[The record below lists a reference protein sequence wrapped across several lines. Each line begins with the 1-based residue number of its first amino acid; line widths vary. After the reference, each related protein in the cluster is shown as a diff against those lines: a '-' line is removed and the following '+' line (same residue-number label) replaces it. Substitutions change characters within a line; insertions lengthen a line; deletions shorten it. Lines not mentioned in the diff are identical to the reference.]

1 MAFDIFGIE
10 NGCIDLNVC
19 IDSYPEKNR
28 GQRVRDMTWQ
38 GGGKVSTG
46 MATAARLGASCTLC
60 ACFAKDA
67 YGRFLYKDFLDHGV
81 DLTGSLFREDG
92 TTSMSVVVSES
103 ETSTRNIFFKPGNLG
118 RMESADV
125 RWDLLMDAKYLY
137 ISQTRDPCI
146 RDAMR
151 IAREHGV
158 KVFIDADFQ
167 ESLRENIPYIDVFV
181 GSEYCFDSF
190 FPGAKEKGL
199 ENLEEEVQT
208 VRDMGPET
216 VLFTF
221 GERGL
226 IGKSRENGYFT
237 VPAFKVN
244 AIDTVGAGD
253 VFHGAYVAA
262 LVEGKD
268 AKEAAVMASATS
280 AIKCT
285 RIGGR
290 AGIPDRKI
298 LEKFLATGEID
309 GEELDR
315 RAEHYRRAMD
325 YV

>member
-1 MAFDIFGIE
+1 MSFDIFGIE

-46 MATAARLGASCTLC
+46 LAAAARLGAKGTLSG
-60 ACFAKDA
+60 CFAKDA

-81 DLTGSLFREDG
+81 DLSGAHIREDG
-92 TTSMSVVVSES
+92 VTSMSVVVSEA

-118 RMESADV
+118 SLKFEEV
-125 RWDLLMDAKYLY
+125 NWDLLKQAKYLY
-137 ISQTRDPCI
+137 ISHTRDQLNL
-146 RDAMR
+146 DAIR
-151 IAREHGV
+151 IARENGV

-167 ESLRENIPYIDVFV
+167 VNLWDNIRNIDVCV

-199 ENLEEEVQT
+199 NNLEEEVQKI
-208 VRDMGPET
+208 RDMGPEI

-221 GERGL
+221 GEKGL
-226 IGKSRENGYFT
+226 IGKSNENGYFV

-262 LVEGKD
+262 LLEGKD

-290 AGIPDRKI
+290 AGIPNREV
-298 LEKFLATGEID
+298 LEKFLTTGEID
-309 GEELDR
+309 YEEIDR
-315 RAEHYRRAMD
+315 RVEYYRRAMD

>member
-19 IDSYPEKNR
+19 IDSFPEKNR
-28 GQRVRDMTWQ
+28 GQRVREMTWQ

-46 MATAARLGASCTLC
+46 MAAASRLGAKGTLC
-60 ACFAKDA
+60 AIFAKDA

-81 DLTGSLFREDG
+81 DLSGSLFKEDG
-92 TTSMSVVVSES
+92 VTSMSVVVSER

-118 RMESADV
+118 AMTYEDV
-125 RWDLLMDAKYLY
+125 NWELLKQAKYLY
-137 ISQTRDPCI
+137 ISQTRDQVI

-151 IAREHGV
+151 VARENGV

-167 ESLRENIPYIDVFV
+167 DSLRDNIPNIDVFV

-199 ENLEEEVQT
+199 ENLEAEVQQI
-208 VRDMGPET
+208 RDMGPEI

-226 IGKSRENGYFT
+226 IGKDDKNGFFT
-237 VPAFKVN
+237 VPAFKVD
-244 AIDTVGAGD
+244 AVDTVGAGD
-253 VFHGAYVAA
+253 VFHGAYVAM
-262 LVEGKD
+262 LLEGKD
-268 AKEAAVMASATS
+268 AKEAAIYASATS
-280 AIKCT
+280 AVKCT

-290 AGIPDRKI
+290 AGIPNRET
-298 LEKFLATGEID
+298 LEKYLTTGEID
-309 GEELDR
+309 YEEIDKR
-315 RAEHYRRAMD
+315 VEYYRRAMD

>member
-1 MAFDIFGIE
+1 MSFDIFGIE

-28 GQRVRDMTWQ
+28 GARVRDMTWQ

-46 MATAARLGASCTLC
+46 MAAAARLGASCTLC
-60 ACFAKDA
+60 AYFAKDA

-81 DLTGSLFREDG
+81 DLSGSQFKEDG
-92 TTSMSVVVSES
+92 VTSMSVVLSES

-118 RMESADV
+118 RMDFEDV
-125 RWDLLMDAKYLY
+125 RWDLLKQAKYLY
-137 ISQTRDPCI
+137 ISHTRDDVI
-146 RDAMR
+146 LEAIR
-151 IAREHGV
+151 IAHENGV

-167 ESLRENIPYIDVFV
+167 GSFWENIPSIDVFV

-199 ENLEEEVQT
+199 ENLEEEVQK
-208 VRDMGPET
+208 VRDLGPEI

-221 GERGL
+221 GEKGL

-262 LVEGKD
+262 LLEGKD

-290 AGIPDRKI
+290 AGIPNREI
-298 LEKFLATGEID
+298 LEKFLTTGEID

-315 RAEHYRRAMD
+315 RAEYYRRAMD

>member
-19 IDSYPEKNR
+19 IEKYPEKNR
-28 GQRVRDMTWQ
+28 GQRVMDMTWQ

-46 MATAARLGASCTLC
+46 MAAASRLGAKCTLC
-60 ACFAKDA
+60 GCFAKDA

-81 DLTGSLFREDG
+81 DLSGSYIREDG
-92 TTSMSVVVSES
+92 TTSMSVVVSEA
-103 ETSTRNIFFKPGNLG
+103 ETSTRNIFFKPGSLE
-118 RMESADV
+118 RMRYDEV
-125 RWDLLMDAKYLY
+125 NWELLKQAKYLY
-137 ISQTRDPCI
+137 ISQTRDEVI
-146 RDAMR
+146 LDAMR
-151 IAREHGV
+151 IAHEHGV

-167 ESLRENIPYIDVFV
+167 GALKENIPNIDVFV

-199 ENLEEEVQT
+199 EHLEEEVQQI
-208 VRDMGPET
+208 RDMGPEI

-221 GERGL
+221 GENGV
-226 IGKSRENGYFT
+226 IGKSEENGYFT

-290 AGIPDRKI
+290 AGIPNRET
-298 LEKFLATGEID
+298 LEKYLTTGEID
-309 GEELDR
+309 YEEIDR
-315 RAEHYRRAMD
+315 RVEYYRRAMD

>member
-19 IDSYPEKNR
+19 IPKYPVKNR
-28 GQRVRDMTWQ
+28 GERVQDMTWQ

-46 MATAARLGASCTLC
+46 MVAAARLGAKGTL
-60 ACFAKDA
+60 AGNFAKDA
-67 YGRFLYKDFLDHGV
+67 YGRFLYKDFQDHGV
-81 DLTGSLFREDG
+81 DLSGSYIREEG
-92 TTSMSVVVSES
+92 TTSMSVVVSEA
-103 ETSTRNIFFKPGNLG
+103 ETMTRNIYFKPGTLP
-118 RMESADV
+118 RMDYEDV
-125 RWDLLMDAKYLY
+125 KWELLKEAKYLY
-137 ISQTRDPCI
+137 ISQTRDPVI

-151 IAREHGV
+151 IAHENGV

-167 ESLRENIPYIDVFV
+167 DSLRDNIPNIDVFV
-181 GSEYCFDSF
+181 GSEFCFDAF
-190 FPGAKEKGL
+190 FPGAKDKGL
-199 ENLEEEVQT
+199 ENLEEEVQKI
-208 VRDMGPET
+208 RDMGPEI

-221 GERGL
+221 GEKGL
-226 IGKSRENGYFT
+226 IGKSNENGFFT

-244 AIDTVGAGD
+244 AVDTVGAGD

-262 LVEGKD
+262 LLEGKD

-290 AGIPDRKI
+290 AGIPNREV
-298 LEKFLATGEID
+298 LEKYLTTGEID
-309 GEELDR
+309 YEEIDKR
-315 RAEHYRRAMD
+315 VEHYRRAMD